1 MSASRQGSASYTIV
15 IGGLTALVV
24 GAMVLTFMIYPIVN
38 SFMDAAFW
46 SLDTVPGNW
55 ITTFC
60 RRHLDFSGVA
70 IVLIAITI
78 YIWVR
83 TRQ

>member
-55 ITTFC
+55 ITTFVGGIWI
-60 RRHLDFSGVA
+60 FWGA